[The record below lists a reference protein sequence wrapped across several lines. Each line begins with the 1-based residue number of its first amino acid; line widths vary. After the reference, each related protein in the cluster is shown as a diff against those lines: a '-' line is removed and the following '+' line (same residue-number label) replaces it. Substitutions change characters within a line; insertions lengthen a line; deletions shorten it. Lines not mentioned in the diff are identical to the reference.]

1 MNKKKRGPNW
11 TAEEKSILLKE
22 YSKRRAI
29 LESRVN
35 SDLSKLGKL
44 KHWEEIVA
52 RINAVNPLARRSIY
66 DIKKKLLNIAYTARN
81 NPRLR
86 HTLRKRASAPPTLPA
101 PTQFSEVPFL
111 SSPTACPQETAS
123 TPASVEVSDSEQEP
137 VDRLTQAPQPPVS
150 PIPESSRT
158 HDEPQELD
166 GQGRDFQRLHAAI
179 TDCGDR
185 IVAALEPI
193 ADSFQ
198 QLTHQVG
205 VLVEVLAK
213 QAQVRPPCRH
223 ACPTCKCPQE
233 QANSQEAVHHLKS
246 EVEQFSWET

>member
-1 MNKKKRGPNW
+1 MPSTLWPGEAFMTLKRNC
-11 TAEEKSILLKE
+11 SILRIQQGIIRDLGTHFEKE
-22 YSKRRAI
+22 
-29 LESRVN
+29 
-35 SDLSKLGKL
+35 
-44 KHWEEIVA
+44 
-52 RINAVNPLARRSIY
+52 
-66 DIKKKLLNIAYTARN
+66 
-81 NPRLR
+81 
-86 HTLRKRASAPPTLPA
+86 
-101 PTQFSEVPFL
+101 
-111 SSPTACPQETAS
+111 ETAS